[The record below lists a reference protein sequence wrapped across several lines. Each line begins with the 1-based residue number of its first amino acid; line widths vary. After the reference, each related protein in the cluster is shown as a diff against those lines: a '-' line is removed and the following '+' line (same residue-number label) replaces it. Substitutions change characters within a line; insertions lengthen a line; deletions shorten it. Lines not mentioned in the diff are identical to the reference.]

1 MVKRLVVDRDLIN
14 AKFETYRYNRDCKYE
29 IHSETIYNRQ
39 QIHSFKLNDTDYSY
53 CHATMSSNLN
63 CFYQDRNDPHRV
75 YYITDSGS
83 IIVASPTDP
92 NNSCKFEQFQLFSIP
107 DFNSESMYAS
117 ISFPSKMSALILV
130 SKKFTRNYLLEKNQ
144 DGETEQLEKNDYKIQ
159 LIFVKRIIAE
169 FGKSMEDVNL
179 WIMEASIDLDRD
191 SLYSDLNWISAS
203 HFHLYDSLK
212 IDNKINIVVGS
223 VNECF
228 VINTLNND
236 NRGEKP
242 KNRLANRFG
251 AIFHYI
257 QLRIVNLS
265 LTAIEIKQFI
275 DNPRASNEF
284 PKYISFDNEGKD
296 LLIVSSFKMKY
307 KEVNIAS
314 IKESTNE
321 IRIQPLIKKE
331 EESSNSL
338 ATDSMCKE
346 RKETTE
352 AKVTKAIFDEYEN
365 FDFQDSEAFMVMVRF
380 DCQSGS
386 IHDEYDLSSQQWLF
400 SMINY
405 SKENRFPILV
415 TRHDVDAFMYVPQ
428 IENGELRLK
437 HLESFPAFGYVSVSK
452 RNRRYMT
459 FGPELDQH
467 GNQRWNYGVIDNW
480 TDLHLFVYL
489 IPDTN
494 STNCGQQ
501 FLFYFDKKEN
511 STEKTNFGSF
521 IYGLSSIPKQKTES
535 NWNGMIYI
543 LSKGH
548 IHSVQF

>member
-1 MVKRLVVDRDLIN
+1 MN
-14 AKFETYRYNRDCKYE
+14 NY
-29 IHSETIYNRQ
+29 
-39 QIHSFKLNDTDYSY
+39 SF
-53 CHATMSSNLN
+53 
-63 CFYQDRNDPHRV
+63 FY
-75 YYITDSGS
+75 
-83 IIVASPTDP
+83 
-92 NNSCKFEQFQLFSIP
+92 L
-107 DFNSESMYAS
+107 
-117 ISFPSKMSALILV
+117 
-130 SKKFTRNYLLEKNQ
+130 
-144 DGETEQLEKNDYKIQ
+144 
-159 LIFVKRIIAE
+159 
-169 FGKSMEDVNL
+169 
-179 WIMEASIDLDRD
+179 
-191 SLYSDLNWISAS
+191 
-203 HFHLYDSLK
+203 
-212 IDNKINIVVGS
+212 
-223 VNECF
+223 
-228 VINTLNND
+228 
-236 NRGEKP
+236 
-242 KNRLANRFG
+242 
-251 AIFHYI
+251 
-257 QLRIVNLS
+257 
-265 LTAIEIKQFI
+265 
-275 DNPRASNEF
+275 
-284 PKYISFDNEGKD
+284 
-296 LLIVSSFKMKY
+296 
-307 KEVNIAS
+307 
-314 IKESTNE
+314 ESTNE

-459 FGPELDQH
+459 FGPELDQN

-511 STEKTNFGSF
+511 STEKTNFGSI

-543 LSKGH
+543 LSRGH

>member
-14 AKFETYRYNRDCKYE
+14 TKFETYRYNRDCKYE
-29 IHSETIYNRQ
+29 IHSETIYNQQ

-107 DFNSESMYAS
+107 
-117 ISFPSKMSALILV
+117 
-130 SKKFTRNYLLEKNQ
+130 
-144 DGETEQLEKNDYKIQ
+144 
-159 LIFVKRIIAE
+159 
-169 FGKSMEDVNL
+169 
-179 WIMEASIDLDRD
+179 
-191 SLYSDLNWISAS
+191 
-203 HFHLYDSLK
+203 
-212 IDNKINIVVGS
+212 
-223 VNECF
+223 
-228 VINTLNND
+228 
-236 NRGEKP
+236 
-242 KNRLANRFG
+242 
-251 AIFHYI
+251 
-257 QLRIVNLS
+257 
-265 LTAIEIKQFI
+265 AIEIKQFI

-296 LLIVSSFKMKY
+296 LLIVSSFKMEY

-352 AKVTKAIFDEYEN
+352 AKITKAVFDEYEN

-415 TRHDVDAFMYVPQ
+415 TRHDVDAFMYEPQ

-459 FGPELDQH
+459 FGPELDQM
-467 GNQRWNYGVIDNW
+467 VINDGIM
-480 TDLHLFVYL
+480 V
-489 IPDTN
+489 
-494 STNCGQQ
+494 
-501 FLFYFDKKEN
+501 
-511 STEKTNFGSF
+511 
-521 IYGLSSIPKQKTES
+521 
-535 NWNGMIYI
+535 
-543 LSKGH
+543 
-548 IHSVQF
+548 